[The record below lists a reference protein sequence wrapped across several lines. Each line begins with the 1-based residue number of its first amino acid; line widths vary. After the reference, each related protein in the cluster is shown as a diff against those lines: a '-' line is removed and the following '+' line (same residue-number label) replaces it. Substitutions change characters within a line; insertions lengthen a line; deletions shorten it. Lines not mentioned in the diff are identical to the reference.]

1 MKDRDQKAKA
11 IRYAVARGWL
21 PQLEVDVHFQKSVA
35 TKPSYLTD
43 LDVLVSIPDDFS
55 GFKSVVFDCKT
66 KAKESPINRAL
77 WLRGVLDK
85 IDGQQGFCILKKP
98 NIDSDHRMV
107 ATNFGIIMLAED
119 EFDTYA
125 NSMSHGYNTC
135 TANICNI
142 DLWDQ
147 LFAIGGNYPNLIK
160 SVAFRKSNYWM
171 IDDAAEA
178 CRKTIASLQDCRAE
192 LDPEK
197 PEHVAIVADYSVILS
212 RSLSILVTHLFKSY
226 LQPKQ
231 QIELEN
237 ALKVMLYGGREA
249 YEHRNQLYKL
259 VKEQRGDGDSISE
272 LTLPEWP
279 KFVQLIRQLLD
290 SPLSVSRVPLI
301 IREAEFTLLAGSTNF
316 NYVKQLCEQDKQAGR
331 FAILILSYL
340 IKAGRLPKEFSE
352 RIENPLITLLT

>member
-1 MKDRDQKAKA
+1 MKDRDQKSKA
-11 IRYAVARGWL
+11 IRYAVTRGWL

-66 KAKESPINRAL
+66 RTKESPINRAL

-85 IDGQQGFCILKKP
+85 INGQQGFCILKKP
-98 NIDSDHRMV
+98 TIDSDHRMV

-119 EFDTYA
+119 EFDIYA
-125 NSMSHGYNTC
+125 NAMSHDYNTC
-135 TANICNI
+135 TANVCNI
-142 DLWDQ
+142 DLWDKMFN
-147 LFAIGGNYPNLIK
+147 LGGNYPNLQK

-171 IDDAAEA
+171 IDDSAEA
-178 CRKTIASLQDCRAE
+178 CRKVIASLQECKSE

-197 PEHVAIVADYSVILS
+197 SEHLAIAADYSVIFA

-231 QIELEN
+231 QIELES
-237 ALKVMLYGGREA
+237 ALKVMLYGGSEA

-259 VKEQRGDGDSISE
+259 VKEQRGDGDSVSE

-279 KFVQLIRQLLD
+279 KFVQLVRQLLD
-290 SPLSVSRVPLI
+290 SPLSVSKVPLI
-301 IREAEFTLLAGSTNF
+301 LREAGFTLMAESANF
-316 NYVKQLCEQDKQAGR
+316 NYARHLCEQDKQAGR
-331 FAILILSYL
+331 FSVLILSYL
-340 IKAGRLPKEFSE
+340 FRAGRLPRDFSE
-352 RIENPLITLLT
+352 KIEGPIIKLLT

>member
-1 MKDRDQKAKA
+1 MKDRDQKSKA

-66 KAKESPINRAL
+66 KAKESPINRAI

-85 IDGQQGFCILKKP
+85 INGQQGFCILKKQSM
-98 NIDSDHRMV
+98 DSDHRMV
-107 ATNFGIIMLAED
+107 ATNLGIIMLAED
-119 EFDTYA
+119 EFDLYA
-125 NSMSHGYNTC
+125 NSMAHGYNTC
-135 TANICNI
+135 AANICNI

-147 LFAIGGNYPNLIK
+147 LFNIGGKFPNLAK

-171 IDDAAEA
+171 IDDSDEA
-178 CRKTIASLQDCRAE
+178 CRKIIASLQECRTE
-192 LDPEK
+192 LDPDK
-197 PEHVAIVADYSVILS
+197 PEHVLVTSDYAVIFS
-212 RSLSILVTHLFKSY
+212 RSLSILVTQLFKSY

-231 QIELEN
+231 QVDLEY

-259 VKEQRGDGDSISE
+259 VKEQRGEGDLSGD
-272 LTLPEWP
+272 LTLPE
-279 KFVQLIRQLLD
+279 
-290 SPLSVSRVPLI
+290 
-301 IREAEFTLLAGSTNF
+301 
-316 NYVKQLCEQDKQAGR
+316 
-331 FAILILSYL
+331 
-340 IKAGRLPKEFSE
+340 
-352 RIENPLITLLT
+352 

>member
-1 MKDRDQKAKA
+1 
-11 IRYAVARGWL
+11 
-21 PQLEVDVHFQKSVA
+21 
-35 TKPSYLTD
+35 
-43 LDVLVSIPDDFS
+43 
-55 GFKSVVFDCKT
+55 
-66 KAKESPINRAL
+66 
-77 WLRGVLDK
+77 
-85 IDGQQGFCILKKP
+85 
-98 NIDSDHRMV
+98 
-107 ATNFGIIMLAED
+107 
-119 EFDTYA
+119 
-125 NSMSHGYNTC
+125 
-135 TANICNI
+135 
-142 DLWDQ
+142 
-147 LFAIGGNYPNLIK
+147 
-160 SVAFRKSNYWM
+160 M